1 MPGQKG
7 NSGGKKG
14 RSGRKSKAE
23 EMGLAALLDEC
34 FPLEERKKL
43 LKVLLQAATRAP
55 LFNIEAA
62 KLLLAY
68 TYGKP
73 VDKQEHTG
81 ADGAPLLPPALTIVI
96 DEHRQTNKSDA
107 QAPRQAGSSLPEY
120 SE

>member
-1 MPGQKG
+1 MANG
-7 NSGGKKG
+7 NQHGGKRKG
-14 RSGRKSKAE
+14 AGRKSKAE
-23 EMGLAALLDEC
+23 ELGLVALLDEC
-34 FPLEERKKL
+34 FTVEERKKVIR
-43 LKVLLQAATRAP
+43 VLVEAATRAP

-81 ADGAPLLPPALTIVI
+81 ANGAPLLPPALTIVI

-107 QAPRQAGSSLPEY
+107 QAAREAGASLPEH